1 MGLPIL
7 IIGRSGT
14 GKSTSV
20 RNMENVLICNVNDKR
35 LPFKQKENQILFN
48 CNDYG
53 KIKQILLKSK
63 EKGYNTIIVDDA
75 GYLITQQFMSG
86 HSACKGNSMFDL
98 YNSLGDNFYNFIT
111 FIVKQLPADQIVY
124 IMMHEDTNEFGNIKP
139 KTIGKMLDEK
149 VCVEGM
155 FSIVLKSTKINGKY
169 QFCTNTDGL
178 DCTKSPMGMF
188 ENELIDNDLA
198 VVDKTIREYYQ
209 LNNKGEEK

>member
-1 MGLPIL
+1 M
-7 IIGRSGT
+7 
-14 GKSTSV
+14 
-20 RNMENVLICNVNDKR
+20 
-35 LPFKQKENQILFN
+35 
-48 CNDYG
+48 
-53 KIKQILLKSK
+53 LKSK
-63 EKGYNTIIVDDA
+63 EKGYDTIIVDDA

-155 FSIVLKSTKINGKY
+155 FSIVLRSTKINGKY

>member
-35 LPFKQKENQILFN
+35 LPFKQKENQLLFN

-63 EKGYNTIIVDDA
+63 EKGYDTIIVDDA

-155 FSIVLKSTKINGKY
+155 FSIVLRSTKINGKY

>member
-63 EKGYNTIIVDDA
+63 EKGYDTIIVDDA

-155 FSIVLKSTKINGKY
+155 FSIVLRSTKINGKY